1 MRHVN
6 QLDTVPF
13 VKPPR
18 PGKDK
23 RERAQWR
30 DNRTTLLGMIER
42 GGWVRLQGVY
52 DLLRERPLS

>member
-13 VKPPR
+13 VQPR
-18 PGKDK
+18 QSSKDK
-23 RERAQWR
+23 RKRAQWR
-30 DNRTTLLGMIER
+30 DNRTTVLRMIEC
-42 GGWVRLQGVY
+42 GGRVRLQGVY